1 MAKGVETLIIGTGSG
16 IGGSGASIRSS
27 LLGSEG
33 SGLLS
38 LYRGLQLQGEA
49 TMIKGGSS
57 TAKANRVMEDGR
69 RAIGGDGIERQKDK
83 EMAEI
88 ASLGV

>member
-1 MAKGVETLIIGTGSG
+1 
-16 IGGSGASIRSS
+16 
-27 LLGSEG
+27 
-33 SGLLS
+33 
-38 LYRGLQLQGEA
+38 
-49 TMIKGGSS
+49 MIKGGSS

-69 RAIGGDGIERQKDK
+69 RAIGGNGIERQKDK